1 LTFAE
6 VVGNLHRYDEAPV
19 GTQVPA
25 ICVAEPWAPLSEA
38 TVEWCDAKG
47 GVPFGRK
54 PILFYLTTVKAAL
67 GILGSQ
73 YDALAANGEAEAMCR
88 KLAHHVTE
96 MNAQRVR
103 HDFDT
108 APKNIADTLGEFSKV
123 GPNQA
128 SSTMGFKVIFHP
140 AGGVN
145 YMDAAGVTR
154 IDTELYVKP
163 LRIAIYRESRSL
175 KRLDDSQA
183 NEILTNIVRALAFL
197 GHSNEIV

>member
-1 LTFAE
+1 
-6 VVGNLHRYDEAPV
+6 VVRREGR
-19 GTQVPA
+19 
-25 ICVAEPWAPLSEA
+25 S
-38 TVEWCDAKG
+38 
-47 GVPFGRK
+47 PFW
-54 PILFYLTTVKAAL
+54 PQTHIVYLTTVKAAL
-67 GILGSQ
+67 KILGSE
-73 YDALAANGEAEAMCR
+73 YDALVANGEVEAMCR

-103 HDFDT
+103 HDVDI
-108 APKNIADTLGEFSKV
+108 APKNIGDMPGEFSKI

-140 AGGVN
+140 AGGVD

-175 KRLDDSQA
+175 KRLDSSRA

-197 GHSNEIV
+197 GHPTEIV